1 VPSDGAPRLPVAL
14 LKEHLAVGWE
24 YDAQVD
30 IAASLDEAGRWLPRT
45 LGRLERLDDEATRL
59 VGSTSNPAWYAQQL
73 AILPVPYRIRGG
85 PELRAAAAEVA
96 KRMKAAVERTSEA
109 EG

>member
-1 VPSDGAPRLPVAL
+1 MKHQPRSLPHA
-14 LKEHLAVGWE
+14 
-24 YDAQVD
+24 
-30 IAASLDEAGRWLPRT
+30 
-45 LGRLERLDDEATRL
+45 LGRLERDGDEATRL

-96 KRMKAAVERTSEA
+96 GRMKAAAEPSSKSE
-109 EG
+109 G